1 MSVARQ
7 HVAFPK
13 VKGCKDARG
22 MLALAI
28 SRPLAKGSETR
39 QLLHK
44 LASVLAVILAVNKLP
59 APKTP
64 GFDSPSCG

>member
-7 HVAFPK
+7 HVALPK
-13 VKGCKDARG
+13 VKGCKDARS
-22 MLALAI
+22 MLALAT
-28 SRPLAKGSETR
+28 SRPLAKGSATR

-44 LASVLAVILAVNKLP
+44 LASVLAGNKLP
-59 APKTP
+59 ALKMP

>member
-7 HVAFPK
+7 HEAFPK
-13 VKGCKDARG
+13 VKGCKDAPS
-22 MLALAI
+22 MLALAT
-28 SRPLAKGSETR
+28 SRPLVKGSETR
-39 QLLHK
+39 RLPHK
-44 LASVLAVILAVNKLP
+44 LASVLAVNKLP

>member
-7 HVAFPK
+7 HEAFPK
-13 VKGCKDARG
+13 VKGCKDARS
-22 MLALAI
+22 MLALAT
-28 SRPLAKGSETR
+28 SRPLAKGSATR
-39 QLLHK
+39 QLLDK
-44 LASVLAVILAVNKLP
+44 LARVLVVNNLP

>member
-13 VKGCKDARG
+13 VKGCKDARS
-22 MLALAI
+22 MLALAT
-28 SRPLAKGSETR
+28 SRSLAKGSATR

-44 LASVLAVILAVNKLP
+44 LACVLAVKKLP

>member
-1 MSVARQ
+1 
-7 HVAFPK
+7 
-13 VKGCKDARG
+13 
-22 MLALAI
+22 MLALAT

-39 QLLHK
+39 RLPHK
-44 LASVLAVILAVNKLP
+44 LASVLAVNKLP

>member
-13 VKGCKDARG
+13 VKGCKDARS
-22 MLALAI
+22 MLALAT
-28 SRPLAKGSETR
+28 SRPLAKGSATR
-39 QLLHK
+39 QLLDK
-44 LASVLAVILAVNKLP
+44 LARVLVVNNLP

-64 GFDSPSCG
+64 GFDSLSCG

>member
-13 VKGCKDARG
+13 VKGCKDARS
-22 MLALAI
+22 MLALAT
-28 SRPLAKGSETR
+28 SRPLAEGSATGR
-39 QLLHK
+39 LLHK
-44 LASVLAVILAVNKLP
+44 LASVLAVNKLP